1 MARQQADVITRTI
14 ARAQRARTVSTM
26 RSAEAV
32 IRKRSRA
39 LLVRHGHMLIHLA
52 WMGAHGAVAPDPE
65 ASLVYVRELREVCN
79 AILLGA
85 LRR

>member
-1 MARQQADVITRTI
+1 M
-14 ARAQRARTVSTM
+14 
-26 RSAEAV
+26 
-32 IRKRSRA
+32 
-39 LLVRHGHMLIHLA
+39 LVRHGHMLIHLA